1 MNMGKI
7 VSVDVKHQLGA
18 EEARRRVHEGV
29 DALKEKYAEK
39 LSIVTIVWS
48 DMHADIKI
56 TAMGHALTGAMDF
69 LPDCVR
75 VSLELPLML
84 ALLAEKAKGM
94 IAQHTGDLLKLPPP
108 KQG

>member
-1 MNMGKI
+1 
-7 VSVDVKHQLGA
+7 
-18 EEARRRVHEGV
+18 
-29 DALKEKYAEK
+29 
-39 LSIVTIVWS
+39 
-48 DMHADIKI
+48 
-56 TAMGHALTGAMDF
+56 
-69 LPDCVR
+69 VR

>member
-1 MNMGKI
+1 
-7 VSVDVKHQLGA
+7 
-18 EEARRRVHEGV
+18 
-29 DALKEKYAEK
+29 
-39 LSIVTIVWS
+39 
-48 DMHADIKI
+48 MHADIKI

-69 LPDCVR
+69 YPEYVR

>member
-1 MNMGKI
+1 MGKI

-39 LSIVTIVWS
+39 LSIVTIVWTG
-48 DMHADIKI
+48 MHADIKI